1 MVLAGWS
8 LVLLA
13 AVPTA
18 ATDDEPAVETG
29 PKLEK
34 LNVDVGAKE
43 ESQLGTE
50 LVGSPIAGAISTNF
64 LLEPAIVL
72 EERARTSDFLLAY
85 DPWLL
90 YSPSVPD
97 QILTLHRFRFQVAQ
111 QTSRTAGVTLSGS
124 VWFGEQSFSPV
135 VSLGLPPGSGTPTGP
150 GLQPPAFPG
159 QLPAVSSL
167 KTFQASVRAGFYWLT
182 SSQVRLEFNAGFT
195 WAQGATP
202 AARLQ
207 LPLQRG
213 PFVDAHAYLTLSR
226 EDVLVPILRSA
237 LLVFGPVFVPA
248 GGFDPDLTTALV
260 PHFETGLHIWTT
272 EVELQWQHQLSRD
285 LVTGLGAG
293 VGIVNFSSFNQVLVP
308 PMELVWIPSVSV
320 PSELSLYPLAA
331 ASLRYQVPLENQSLS
346 FAAAVA
352 LRPNVNQFNATVYET
367 LGASAVVIWGMAP
380 DWRLE
385 VSAGAAAANTPKE
398 RDFQGGIRLSWQ
410 PIPNFV
416 LAAGARVANTEYF
429 LPTVLNGFN
438 WMVFLSVAGATK
450 PIGATSYLQ

>member
-1 MVLAGWS
+1 MVLAGWC

-13 AVPTA
+13 AVPNA
-18 ATDDEPAVETG
+18 ATEEEPTVDTG
-29 PKLEK
+29 PKLEA
-34 LNVDVGAKE
+34 LNFDVGAKE

-64 LLEPAIVL
+64 VLEPAVVL
-72 EERARTSDFLLAY
+72 EERSRTGEFLLAY

-97 QILTLHRFRFQVAQ
+97 QILALHRFRFQVLQ
-111 QTSRTAGVTLSGS
+111 QTSRTAGLTLNGS
-124 VWFGEQSFSPV
+124 VWFGDQSYSPV
-135 VSLGLPPGSGTPTGP
+135 VNLGLPPGSSTPTGP

-159 QLPAVSSL
+159 QLPVVSTL
-167 KTFQASVRAGFYWLT
+167 KTFQSSVRAGFYMLT

-195 WAQGATP
+195 WAQGATA
-202 AARLQ
+202 AARLE
-207 LPLQRG
+207 LPIQRG
-213 PFVDAHAYLTLSR
+213 PFVEARAYFTVSPR
-226 EDVLVPILRSA
+226 DVLIPIFRSA

-248 GGFDPDLTTALV
+248 GGLNPDLATALV
-260 PHFETGLHIWTT
+260 PHFETGLNIWTN
-272 EVELQWQHQLSRD
+272 EVELQWQRQLSRD
-285 LVTGLGAG
+285 LVIGLGGG
-293 VGIVNFSSFNQVLVP
+293 VGIVNFSAFNQVLVP
-308 PMELVWIPSVSV
+308 PVELVWIPSVAV
-320 PSELSLYPLAA
+320 PSELNLYPLAA
-331 ASLRYQVPLENQSLS
+331 ASLRYQAPLEHQSLS
-346 FAAAVA
+346 IAAAVA
-352 LRPNVNQFNATVYET
+352 IRPTVNPFNATVYET

-385 VSAGAAAANTPKE
+385 VTGGAAAANNPKE
-398 RDFQGGIRLSWQ
+398 RDVEGGIRLSWQ